1 LTSVPHAPRT
11 KKTAAV
17 RADRPRVARA
27 KRRRPGRPPADQPN
41 LRERLLDAAIECFT
55 TSGIAAASLRSIAVT
70 AGVTPAMVHYYFGS
84 KEKLLDAFLAERL
97 VPRVAELAASVR
109 SAGDEPR
116 ALVAAFVRGLH
127 AIVQRNPWWPSLWF
141 REVLGENGALR
152 DFIVEQIS
160 AQVPLVLA
168 KRFAALQKEGAIPAD
183 VDPRLL
189 VVSLVGLTM
198 FPLAAQPIWR
208 RVFDARDIDIAAL
221 ERHTLALLDH
231 GFGGT
236 RAH

>member
-1 LTSVPHAPRT
+1 LQRLATIARIR
-11 KKTAAV
+11 KKV
-17 RADRPRVARA
+17 RSR
-27 KRRRPGRPPADQPN
+27 RRRPGRPPAHTAN
-41 LRERLLDAAIECFT
+41 LRERLLDAAVDCFT
-55 TSGIAAASLRSIAVT
+55 TSGIAAASLRSIAVA

-97 VPRVAELAASVR
+97 MPRVAELAASVR
-109 SAGDEPR
+109 AAGDDPR
-116 ALVAAFVRGLH
+116 TLVAAFVRGLH
-127 AIVQRNPWWPSLWF
+127 AIVQRNPWWPSLWI

-152 DFIVEQIS
+152 DFIVERIS

-168 KRFAALQKEGAIPAD
+168 KRFAELKKKGALNAD
-183 VDPRLL
+183 IDPRLL

-208 RVFDARDIDIAAL
+208 RVFDARDVDFAAL

-231 GFGGT
+231 GFGGNY
-236 RAH
+236 AH

>member
-1 LTSVPHAPRT
+1 MRHAKEA
-11 KKTAAV
+11 KKTAAG
-17 RADRPRVARA
+17 RASRPRPVRA

-41 LRERLLDAAIECFT
+41 LRERLLDAAVDCFT
-55 TSGIAAASLRSIAVT
+55 TAGIAPASLRSIAVA

-109 SAGDEPR
+109 SAGDDPR

-127 AIVQRNPWWPSLWF
+127 AIVRRNPWWPSLWI
-141 REVLGENGALR
+141 REVIAENGALR
-152 DFIVEQIS
+152 DFIVERV
-160 AQVPLVLA
+160 AAHVPLVLA
-168 KRFAALQKEGAIPAD
+168 ARFAALQKEGAINPD

-236 RAH
+236 HAH